1 MKLSKQKKIF
11 YALLA
16 AGLSFI
22 IIGTISAV
30 YNSIPLEVP
39 IDNTIQPNK
48 TDIITPNMNIGNT
61 ANITVEGSLFNI
73 TIIDPDRKVIRSD
86 NESSYFQYLLVAQKE
101 GEYTVTVKNVG
112 DSQLLI
118 IGSAYTK
125 GNPIAFSGQL
135 MLVITGVIVT
145 GLGLKL
151 KNR

>member
-1 MKLSKQKKIF
+1 MKLPKRKKAF

-22 IIGTISAV
+22 FIGTASAV

-61 ANITVEGSLFNI
+61 ANITVKGSLFNI
-73 TIIDPDRKVIRSD
+73 TITDPDRKVIRSD

-101 GEYTVTVKNVG
+101 GEYTVTVENVG
-112 DSQLLI
+112 DSQLNI

>member
-73 TIIDPDRKVIRSD
+73 TITDPDRKVIRSD

>member
-1 MKLSKQKKIF
+1 
-11 YALLA
+11 
-16 AGLSFI
+16 
-22 IIGTISAV
+22 
-30 YNSIPLEVP
+30 
-39 IDNTIQPNK
+39 
-48 TDIITPNMNIGNT
+48 MNIGNT
-61 ANITVEGSLFNI
+61 ANITVEGSSFNI
-73 TIIDPDRKVIRSD
+73 TITDPGRKVIRSD

-112 DSQLLI
+112 DSQLNI

-125 GNPIAFSGQL
+125 GNPIALSGQL

>member
-1 MKLSKQKKIF
+1 MKLSKRKKAF

-22 IIGTISAV
+22 FIGIVSAV
-30 YNSIPLEVP
+30 YNSIPVEVP
-39 IDNTIQPNK
+39 IDNSIQPSK

-61 ANITVEGSLFNI
+61 ANITVKGSLFNI
-73 TIIDPDRKVIRSD
+73 TITDPDRKVITSD
-86 NESSYFQYLLVAQKE
+86 NESSYFHYLLVAQKE
-101 GEYTVTVKNVG
+101 GEHTITVRNVG
-112 DSQLLI
+112 DSQLSI

-145 GLGLKL
+145 GLSLKL

>member
-1 MKLSKQKKIF
+1 MKLSKRKKVF

-22 IIGTISAV
+22 FIGTISAV
-30 YNSIPLEVP
+30 YNSIAVEVP
-39 IDNTIQPNK
+39 IDNSIQPSK

-61 ANITVEGSLFNI
+61 ANITVKGSLFNI
-73 TIIDPDRKVIRSD
+73 AITDPDSKVITSD
-86 NESSYFQYLLVAQKE
+86 NESSYFHYLLVAQKE
-101 GEYTVTVKNVG
+101 GEHTITVRNVG
-112 DSQLLI
+112 DSQLNI

-145 GLGLKL
+145 GLSLKL